1 MQSSQLHHHPP
12 QQQPKQDI
20 IYVDNSSSLFS
31 PRLKIGDFLTQPH
44 PSKNISPI
52 QIHDIPNNRT

>member
-1 MQSSQLHHHPP
+1 MQPSQLHPRQP

-31 PRLKIGDFLTQPH
+31 PRLKIGEFFTQPH
-44 PSKNISPI
+44 PSKEISPI
-52 QIHDIPNNRT
+52 QYENIPNNT